1 MEERSPSIQGKPAAT
16 KSTLG
21 GRVARLV
28 ISWWTRV
35 PINCRCSRAMQAL
48 SISHWKTI
56 SCPACISPRSRPPHP
71 VKRLATRNLLGISS
85 RLVSSRLHR
94 SREVVVGCCRVL
106 RSQSIGL
113 RSFGLASS
121 RSRSP
126 SSSSSHSRVKGSI
139 VPPHLIL
146 ETSETFL
153 EVISPGKP
161 KKRVDFQGN
170 EGLPEGFGHG
180 AHESKDGGRRGQGQG

>member
-28 ISWWTRV
+28 ISWWRRV
-35 PINCRCSRAMQAL
+35 PMNCSCSKAMQAL

-121 RSRSP
+121 RSP

-146 ETSETFL
+146 ETAETFPWCHF
-153 EVISPGKP
+153 PGKTE
-161 KKRVDFQGN
+161 KRVDFQGN
-170 EGLPEGFGHG
+170 EGIPEGFGH
-180 AHESKDGGRRGQGQG
+180 D